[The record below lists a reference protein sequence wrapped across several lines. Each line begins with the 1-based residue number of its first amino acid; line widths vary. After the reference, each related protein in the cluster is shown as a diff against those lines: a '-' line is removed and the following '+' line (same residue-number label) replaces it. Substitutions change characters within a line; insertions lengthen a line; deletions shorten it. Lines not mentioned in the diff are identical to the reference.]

1 MHERVK
7 IFSYHVTNVFGLI
20 QQIRYNYDKPRGG
33 IKNITLYAK
42 FRNLNFFCYEM
53 YNSFLDIFARIHQYG
68 ASMIYS
74 KVTRNSKKWKLL
86 KRLRC
91 FSTITFQMSVLLPLN
106 LFDFFFFFFFFISF
120 SKDSR
125 SEWCRVHFNPLSFVF
140 REYRSGTFVE
150 IGSNISLLQW
160 WKFQIVIFF
169 VAIILAFFENWLLA
183 AVISASFTIWTSTP
197 FLKFCELLCK

>member
-7 IFSYHVTNVFGLI
+7 IFSYHVTNVFDLI

-106 LFDFFFFFFFFISF
+106 LFDFFFFFFFSF
-120 SKDSR
+120 LFQKTAGVNDVECILTHYHLFLESIGVGR
-125 SEWCRVHFNPLSFVF
+125 SLRLGQTSAFLSGENFRSSSSLSPLF
-140 REYRSGTFVE
+140 
-150 IGSNISLLQW
+150 
-160 WKFQIVIFF
+160 
-169 VAIILAFFENWLLA
+169 
-183 AVISASFTIWTSTP
+183 
-197 FLKFCELLCK
+197 